1 VLAAL
6 ADHLWQSLLFCG
18 LCAALSWI
26 ARSNSAR
33 VRLWLWR
40 LAALKLVI
48 PFSVLFAVGRW
59 MGFPAYHS
67 ADRVP
72 ALLVAAADGLT
83 PMVAPAQ
90 SMGVGGWA
98 AVACVVVLLAPVALF
113 VPHLLRW
120 LSIERVRAAEQAA
133 QLLADADSAP
143 PGLGFF
149 KAAMFTFCAA
159 SIFCGTVMA
168 GAIADRRWRQALLVT
183 HVRALRDAPIV
194 MHEAAPGMGLR
205 WRIEATADGILIRN
219 ISIQD
224 LVALSYGVN
233 HYAVWG
239 NQMMNADDPDAR
251 PWLVDPRYDLRI
263 SAHLSEPKEFD
274 AYALRPRLT
283 RYLAERFGY
292 EIYINNRCQPPCGN
306 YGVPMP
312 DDPIGTN

>member
-1 VLAAL
+1 MLAAL

-18 LCAALSWI
+18 MCAAASWI
-26 ARSNSAR
+26 ARCNSAR
-33 VRLWLWR
+33 LRLWLWR
-40 LAALKLVI
+40 LAALKLVV
-48 PFSVLFAVGRW
+48 PFALLFAVGRW

-72 ALLVAAADGLT
+72 TPLLAATDALT
-83 PMVAPAQ
+83 PILAPAGY
-90 SMGVGGWA
+90 SDVSGWA
-98 AVACVVVLLAPVALF
+98 ALGCVLALLAPVALF
-113 VPHLLRW
+113 VPHLWRR
-120 LSIERVRAAEQAA
+120 LSIERVRAAGQAA
-133 QLLADADSAP
+133 RLAMHPDDAP

-149 KAAMFTFCAA
+149 KAALFTFCAA
-159 SIFCGTVMA
+159 SIFSGTVMA

-263 SAHLSEPKEFD
+263 GARLAQPAEFD

-312 DDPIGTN
+312 DDPMGTD